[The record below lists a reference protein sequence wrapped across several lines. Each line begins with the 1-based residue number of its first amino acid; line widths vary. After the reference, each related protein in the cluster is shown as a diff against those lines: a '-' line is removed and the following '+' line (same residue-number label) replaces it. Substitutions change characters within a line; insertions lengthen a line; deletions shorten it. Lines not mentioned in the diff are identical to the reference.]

1 MLHLTADS
9 LHESLQLGESVGS
22 LQPQL
27 TLRQIVVG
35 LVLQQLQSLPDM
47 KVWLLESS
55 PAMTTQ
61 FYQVG
66 GAGQGGPS
74 QSPELLGGDLARLP
88 LPLGGLEDR
97 HVELEM

>member
-9 LHESLQLGESVGS
+9 LHESLQLGESVCS

-35 LVLQQLQSLPDM
+35 FVLQQLQSLPDM
-47 KVWLLESS
+47 KVWLLQSR

-61 FYQVG
+61 FYQPED
-66 GAGQGGPS
+66 AGDHLSHLNSSVETWPAS
-74 QSPELLGGDLARLP
+74 HFLLAAWRIG
-88 LPLGGLEDR
+88 
-97 HVELEM
+97 MWSSK